1 MQTHYNCV
9 QECLDVA
16 LHLLLVTKDM
26 SVFCS
31 KQECEFCL
39 SLNVAASVFNGN
51 AEWYGNLS

>member
-1 MQTHYNCV
+1 M
-9 QECLDVA
+9 
-16 LHLLLVTKDM
+16 LLLVTKDM

-51 AEWYGNLS
+51 AEWYGNHKGTATS